1 MIDHSMG
8 DGAYFR
14 KESAFFTLLMYYSSK
29 SRNIFVSKHNKTRA
43 QKYSFF
49 YSFPV
54 QNLNYENCT
63 GEQTVSKHN
72 ACSAMDM
79 KDFIQKLT

>member
-14 KESAFFTLLMYYSSK
+14 KESAFFTLLMYYYSSK

-43 QKYSFF
+43 QKYSF
-49 YSFPV
+49 
-54 QNLNYENCT
+54 
-63 GEQTVSKHN
+63 
-72 ACSAMDM
+72 SAHSQY
-79 KDFIQKLT
+79 KFKL